1 VPSSRRIA
9 VLLSNNPTH
18 PQQYELAEAAIKR
31 LGLEAVRVTAPPSP
45 GDLEQAFETMKHEK
59 CDALFVLADV
69 TRPAIVT
76 LAARSRIPTFYQS
89 AQYVPMGGLASYSPE
104 LQAIYR
110 KVAHYCDRVFKGAN
124 PAELPVEQ
132 PVIFELA
139 LNLKTAVAFGITFP
153 DSVMALADK
162 VIE

>member
-1 VPSSRRIA
+1 M
-9 VLLSNNPTH
+9 LLSNNPTH
-18 PQQYELAEAAIKR
+18 PQQYELAEAATKR
-31 LGLEAVRVTAPPSP
+31 LGLEAVRVVAPSP
-45 GDLEQAFETMKHEK
+45 DDLEELFETMKHEN
-59 CDALFVLADV
+59 CDALFGLADV
-69 TRPAIVT
+69 NRPAIVT
-76 LAARSRIPTFYQS
+76 LAARLRIPTIYQS

-110 KVAHYCDRVFKGAN
+110 KVAQYCDRIFKGAN

-139 LNLKTAVAFGITFP
+139 LNLKTAAVFGITFP
-153 DSVMALADK
+153 DSVMVLADK

>member
-1 VPSSRRIA
+1 
-9 VLLSNNPTH
+9 
-18 PQQYELAEAAIKR
+18 
-31 LGLEAVRVTAPPSP
+31 
-45 GDLEQAFETMKHEK
+45 
-59 CDALFVLADV
+59 
-69 TRPAIVT
+69 
-76 LAARSRIPTFYQS
+76 
-89 AQYVPMGGLASYSPE
+89 MGGLASYSPE
-104 LQAIYR
+104 LRAIYR